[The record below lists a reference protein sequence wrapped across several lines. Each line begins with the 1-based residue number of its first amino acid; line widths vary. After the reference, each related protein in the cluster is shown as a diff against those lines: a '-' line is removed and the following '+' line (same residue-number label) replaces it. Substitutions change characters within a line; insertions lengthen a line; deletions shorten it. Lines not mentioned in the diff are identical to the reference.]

1 MRAGGARGAGSA
13 GSGVVA
19 VSFRA
24 YLPKL
29 ASGKCNES
37 NNAQP
42 LTTGAIAL
50 FTGTGPLTVKP

>member
-1 MRAGGARGAGSA
+1 
-13 GSGVVA
+13 

-24 YLPKL
+24 DLPKL

-42 LTTGAIAL
+42 LTTGAIAV
-50 FTGTGPLTVKP
+50 FKGTGPLTIKP